1 MWSPAGALQ
10 TAAPQRLQSSA
21 HLFSTWCEMWMKL
34 AAQRVRVF
42 PKSQVS
48 FLEVLDL
55 PALLHRF
62 RAHVC
67 VILSSLHSFVFSC
80 TQRHLINNVL
90 FTRRIRFS
98 PNHFFSCFNQQYYIS
113 TSTPFSSF
121 SLYPVQLSSSSLASS
136 HLSWGLRLQHLI
148 SISVS
153 GQPGGFE
160 RGGFVKPNACV
171 FVCFLIHLSLCLLC
185 LHMCVGI
192 HTCVCGYSF
201 LHLPSSAPY
210 FYVFALSSF
219 KTISILCSFPP
230 WVVYVII
237 SSYLFFCHTQLH
249 SGESSVDVIISSN
262 GSEV

>member
-192 HTCVCGYSF
+192 HTCVWIFIPSSSLFSPLLLCVCSLF
-201 LHLPSSAPY
+201 LQNHLHSLLLPSLGGVCNYKLLSI
-210 FYVFALSSF
+210 FLSHTTALWRE
-219 KTISILCSFPP
+219 LG
-230 WVVYVII
+230 W
-237 SSYLFFCHTQLH
+237 CHYIQ
-249 SGESSVDVIISSN
+249 
-262 GSEV
+262 